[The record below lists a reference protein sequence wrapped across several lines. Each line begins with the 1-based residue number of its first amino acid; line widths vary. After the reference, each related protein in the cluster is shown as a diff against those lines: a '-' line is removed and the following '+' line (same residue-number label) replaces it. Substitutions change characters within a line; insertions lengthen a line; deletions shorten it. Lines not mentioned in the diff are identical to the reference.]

1 MLFKKENAI
10 MVLSYDFE
18 RLIMSQA
25 ATDTDFKHLID
36 FDDNLLPFRLAETM
50 VENGRPDI
58 LFHWHPELEIQYVYE
73 GTARYH
79 IDYDYFDSQAGDI
92 FLICPNELHS
102 IHPID
107 NQSHHTDTLH
117 FHLDMLGQ
125 SLVDLLSLR
134 YLQPLQNSNFKFKQC
149 LRPSDEGYTE
159 IKALLFEIFKMIRQ
173 KDRHYE
179 LLLKSK
185 LEELIY
191 LLYFYRLVK
200 RKTSDDHYRK
210 NDKIREN
217 LTIEKLSELMGY
229 SKTHFMTIFKQH
241 TGTSCT
247 EFIIQARLHAACEEL
262 RNSVKP
268 VLEIATDVGFNNL
281 SNFNRQFKHY
291 YDQTPSQYRK
301 IHRNNK
307 KTKKS

>member
-1 MLFKKENAI
+1 
-10 MVLSYDFE
+10 
-18 RLIMSQA
+18 MSQA
-25 ATDTDFKHLID
+25 TTDTDLKHLID
-36 FDDNLLPFRLAETM
+36 FDDNLLPFRLTETK

-73 GTARYH
+73 GT
-79 IDYDYFDSQAGDI
+79 
-92 FLICPNELHS
+92 
-102 IHPID
+102 
-107 NQSHHTDTLH
+107 
-117 FHLDMLGQ
+117 
-125 SLVDLLSLR
+125 
-134 YLQPLQNSNFKFKQC
+134 
-149 LRPSDEGYTE
+149 
-159 IKALLFEIFKMIRQ
+159 LFEIFKMIRQ

-191 LLYFYRLVK
+191 LLYFYRLVE

-210 NDKIREN
+210 NEKIREIIDYINQHYAEN

-247 EFIIQARLHAACEEL
+247 EFIIQARLNAACEEL

-268 VLEIATDVGFNNL
+268 VLEIATNVGFNNL

-301 IHRNNK
+301 THSNKK

>member
-10 MVLSYDFE
+10 MVLFYDFE

-79 IDYDYFDSQAGDI
+79 IDYDYFDSKAGDI
-92 FLICPNELHS
+92 FLIRPNGLHS

-185 LEELIY
+185 L
-191 LLYFYRLVK
+191 
-200 RKTSDDHYRK
+200 K
-210 NDKIREN
+210 N
-217 LTIEKLSELMGY
+217 
-229 SKTHFMTIFKQH
+229 
-241 TGTSCT
+241 
-247 EFIIQARLHAACEEL
+247 
-262 RNSVKP
+262 
-268 VLEIATDVGFNNL
+268 
-281 SNFNRQFKHY
+281 
-291 YDQTPSQYRK
+291 
-301 IHRNNK
+301 
-307 KTKKS
+307 

>member
-1 MLFKKENAI
+1 M
-10 MVLSYDFE
+10 
-18 RLIMSQA
+18 
-25 ATDTDFKHLID
+25 T
-36 FDDNLLPFRLAETM
+36 
-50 VENGRPDI
+50 I
-58 LFHWHPELEIQYVYE
+58 LTVRLEI
-73 GTARYH
+73 
-79 IDYDYFDSQAGDI
+79 F
-92 FLICPNELHS
+92 FLIGPNELHS

-159 IKALLFEIFKMIRQ
+159 IKALLFEIFKIIRQ

-191 LLYFYRLVK
+191 LFYFYRLVE

-210 NDKIREN
+210 NEKIREIIDYINQHYAEN
-217 LTIEKLSELMGY
+217 LTIDKLSLLMGY
-229 SKTHFMTIFKQH
+229 SKTHFMTIFKQQ

-247 EFIIQARLHAACEEL
+247 EFIIQARLNAACEEL

-301 IHRNNK
+301 THSNNK

>member
-1 MLFKKENAI
+1 MAFI
-10 MVLSYDFE
+10 RF
-18 RLIMSQA
+18 
-25 ATDTDFKHLID
+25 T
-36 FDDNLLPFRLAETM
+36 P
-50 VENGRPDI
+50 
-58 LFHWHPELEIQYVYE
+58 
-73 GTARYH
+73 
-79 IDYDYFDSQAGDI
+79 
-92 FLICPNELHS
+92 
-102 IHPID
+102 D
-107 NQSHHTDTLH
+107 NQPHHTDTLH

-125 SLVDLLSLR
+125 SLVDPLSLR

-149 LRPSDEGYTE
+149 LRPSDEGYRE

-191 LLYFYRLVK
+191 LLYFYRLVE

-210 NDKIREN
+210 NEKIREIIDYINQHYAEN

-229 SKTHFMTIFKQH
+229 SKTDFMTIFKQH

-247 EFIIQARLHAACEEL
+247 EFIIQARLNAACEEL

-268 VLEIATDVGFNNL
+268 VLEIATNVGFNNL

-301 IHRNNK
+301 THSNKK